1 MLIYSQ
7 DRKSVIDARLLQV
20 QRIIGGK
27 KDAKYVILAFGES
40 TGEIIASQFVD
51 EKTALD
57 ALEKAFQAFEGG
69 AKTYRF

>member
-7 DRKSVIDARLLQV
+7 DKRNVADANLLQV

-27 KDAKYVILAFGES
+27 KDAKYAIMAFGES
-40 TGEIIASQFVD
+40 TGQVIVAQFSD
-51 EKTALD
+51 EKTATD
-57 ALEKAFQAFEGG
+57 ALEKAFQAFELG